1 MATSTSAV
9 DKKMLTLTAQPDTS
23 RLPSSTGH
31 PFARLLG
38 WAAISSPQLHG
49 FASARQPQF
58 GGVGVHATRTLLG
71 LRAWRDTWEFADAHH
86 TCVIFELEKLLRM
99 LLRQST
105 LAAELIAALPD
116 LPGATLLDH
125 AITRHMPSAY
135 AQSAQQTHLALR
147 SSHATL
153 ATQDALHALRLLL
166 TGAVLATQHHM
177 CVHLPTLLT
186 LWDDAALIAL
196 VEDTSLEHSI
206 HATLAQRFATHF
218 DTILPVLTSDSPRN
232 CLPAAPTGY
241 DALNE
246 FLITQ
251 RLGAS

>member
-1 MATSTSAV
+1 
-9 DKKMLTLTAQPDTS
+9 MLTLTAQPDTS
-23 RLPSSTGH
+23 RLPSTKGH

-38 WAAISSPQLHG
+38 WAAFSSPHLHG
-49 FASARQPQF
+49 FASTRQPRF
-58 GGVGVHATRTLLG
+58 GGVGVHSAHTLLG
-71 LRAWRDTWEFADAHH
+71 LRAWRDAWEHADTHH
-86 TCVIFELEKLLRM
+86 ASVIFELEKLLRM

-116 LPGATLLDH
+116 LPGAAVLDH
-125 AITRHMPSAY
+125 AITHHMPVAY
-135 AQSAQQTHLALR
+135 AQSVRQAHLALG
-147 SSHATL
+147 SHHTPL
-153 ATQDALHALRLLL
+153 ATQGALHALRLLL

-177 CVHLPTLLT
+177 CVHLPTLLA
-186 LWDDAALIAL
+186 LWDDADLIEL
-196 VEDTSLEHSI
+196 VDEASPDRDLGP
-206 HATLAQRFATHF
+206 ALAQRLTTHF
-218 DTILPVLTSDSPRN
+218 DAILPVLASDSPRK